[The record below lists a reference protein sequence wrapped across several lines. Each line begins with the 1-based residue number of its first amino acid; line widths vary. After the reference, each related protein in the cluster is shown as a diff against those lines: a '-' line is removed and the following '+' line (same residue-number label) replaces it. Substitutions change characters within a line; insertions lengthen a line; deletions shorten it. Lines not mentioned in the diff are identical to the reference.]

1 MKYENKGRKSKI
13 FICSILVLSMIL
25 NMSGFSYA
33 KRYDKENFPISQTR
47 DDFPDSYKP
56 YIDALK
62 AKHPNWIFKAVY
74 TGLDWN
80 EVVTH
85 ESYEVSESISL
96 VPDSYGPEWKKDG
109 KNYYK
114 DGNFVIASK
123 EAVKYML
130 DPRNHLTED
139 EIFQF
144 ETLNYSSTAH
154 TQEAIE
160 KVLYGTSM
168 YQRSEYKNAGN
179 MINMGKTYSQIIL
192 EKAQKYNVSAT
203 HIASRIKQET
213 GGDIIYN
220 QSING
225 SYPGL
230 EGLYNFFN
238 IGASSN
244 SNGQG
249 AIENGLRYA
258 KTMGWT
264 TPEASIDGGV
274 DALRNNWIKWG
285 QNTTYF
291 QKWDVNNEGNAIALY
306 AYQYMQ
312 NILAPTSES
321 IMTKRAYE
329 RAGLLNET
337 YEFKIPVYE
346 NMPVHASPY
355 PGSPEVPESDYE
367 EDNTRIQVDSDIG
380 LNVRTGPGTNYSIIT
395 ALPNGTQMTR
405 IAKSKSTQWDKVR
418 LDNGMEGYVFR
429 DGTKDIETYIKVE
442 SVSLDVAEKVIKI
455 DETLK
460 LNATVKPDNAKNK
473 EVEWYSSDNNIATV
487 DQNGLVTPKSLGE
500 VTITVKTKD
509 QGLTANCKLKIEN
522 YIEVTE
528 VKLNINEKRMKKG
541 EEFNLEATVEP
552 QDAKYKDVEF
562 SSSDENVATVDNTGK
577 VTAKN
582 GGEAVITVRTKD
594 QGKTAT
600 CKITVDFN
608 VEIITLPKNNY
619 QVIKGESIEI
629 LPTVLPENATNK
641 KYTVKID
648 DTNIAEYSDGKV
660 IAKNSGT
667 TKITFKTEDMEKEVS
682 ATINVI
688 DIENNEVFID
698 NSLNYDSNTNYISK
712 VEPGTKLSDIKDKFI
727 SKLNITIKDN
737 NGNELKDDDVIGTG
751 TKVIATDTDGNII
764 HEYSIIIY
772 GDVDGNGAIDIIDLL
787 SVKQHIE
794 NIYNL
799 EGIFFTAA
807 NITRTDSEIDIID
820 LLSVKQHIEGIEYIS
835 QNG

>member
-114 DGNFVIASK
+114 DGNFVVASK

-154 TQEAIE
+154 TKEAIE

-244 SNGQG
+244 ADGQG
-249 AIENGLRYA
+249 AIANGLMYA
-258 KTMGWT
+258 RTMGWT

-291 QKWDVNNEGNAIALY
+291 QKWDVNNEGNAVALY

-487 DQNGLVTPKSLGE
+487 VFSHIGCCGFF
-500 VTITVKTKD
+500 
-509 QGLTANCKLKIEN
+509 
-522 YIEVTE
+522 YI
-528 VKLNINEKRMKKG
+528 
-541 EEFNLEATVEP
+541 A
-552 QDAKYKDVEF
+552 
-562 SSSDENVATVDNTGK
+562 
-577 VTAKN
+577 
-582 GGEAVITVRTKD
+582 
-594 QGKTAT
+594 
-600 CKITVDFN
+600 
-608 VEIITLPKNNY
+608 
-619 QVIKGESIEI
+619 
-629 LPTVLPENATNK
+629 
-641 KYTVKID
+641 
-648 DTNIAEYSDGKV
+648 
-660 IAKNSGT
+660 
-667 TKITFKTEDMEKEVS
+667 
-682 ATINVI
+682 
-688 DIENNEVFID
+688 
-698 NSLNYDSNTNYISK
+698 
-712 VEPGTKLSDIKDKFI
+712 
-727 SKLNITIKDN
+727 
-737 NGNELKDDDVIGTG
+737 
-751 TKVIATDTDGNII
+751 
-764 HEYSIIIY
+764 
-772 GDVDGNGAIDIIDLL
+772 
-787 SVKQHIE
+787 
-794 NIYNL
+794 
-799 EGIFFTAA
+799 FT
-807 NITRTDSEIDIID
+807 
-820 LLSVKQHIEGIEYIS
+820 
-835 QNG
+835 